1 MTRYVQQRTISTR
14 LIVEAHSIQ
23 GAAVARRD
31 LGTFD
36 KCEGLGLEA
45 EDVKYAE
52 YQVATGVRSR
62 EDATVRR
69 PFTEASAEEMAFF
82 DAACSVSAPITIIQ
96 NYNGDDGLPLGVPR
110 TYTGAAK
117 GVIPPEA
124 DSTGSERAEVGFVC
138 IMNVDAN

>member
-1 MTRYVQQRTISTR
+1 MATRYVQQRTITTR
-14 LIVEAHSIQ
+14 LIVQ
-23 GAAVARRD
+23 AAFNGDPSRD

-62 EDATVRR
+62 EDATLRR
-69 PFTEASAEEMAFF
+69 PFSETSPEEAAWLEANIG
-82 DAACSVSAPITIIQ
+82 AVVTIVQ

-110 TYTGAAK
+110 TYTGRIK
-117 GVIPPEA
+117 GVTPPEA
-124 DSTGSERAEVGFVC
+124 DATGSERSELTVMC
-138 IMNVDAN
+138 IMDVAAS